1 MAAFPPAGSAGSVA
15 AGGTVGTGRNPGL
28 SSRRLGDQ
36 SGTFDLE
43 WSGRDQRVVD
53 LRGSD
58 CRQAVMGRFDV
69 SLGPNGKLEEQ
80 VRTDPVS
87 VSSWKLGT
95 GKRWTYRHVVRHI
108 AYLSSC
114 LSSHLFQLLSIW
126 VRISLVCARALSTC
140 VALTSSFV
148 L

>member
-1 MAAFPPAGSAGSVA
+1 MAAFPPAGSAGSVDA
-15 AGGTVGTGRNPGL
+15 GNKEGTGGTARNPGPG
-28 SSRRLGDQ
+28 SRRLGDP
-36 SGTFDLE
+36 SGTVDLE

-58 CRQAVMGRFDV
+58 CRQAVMGRSDV

-87 VSSWKLGT
+87 VSSWNLGT
-95 GKRWTYRHVVRHI
+95 GKRGRTV
-108 AYLSSC
+108 
-114 LSSHLFQLLSIW
+114 
-126 VRISLVCARALSTC
+126 
-140 VALTSSFV
+140 TSSDISPT